1 VAGVPAQRRLVGL
14 VLAVLLVPVLASE
27 AGARPDRVGARTTG
41 RGVEVAVERFTP
53 GRRTTAPGVGP
64 GRTAARPAAPA
75 CSLFP
80 WIFDPGT
87 AKGGIPPT
95 PAHRRFIVSCGGQAV
110 GTRWIGP
117 ADPLAA
123 IAARAAELAAVA
135 ERVVRE
141 IAVGGMTIG
150 RRPQGRGLT
159 GVPTYVWVAGYDG
172 RPVTRTVHALGATVD
187 VRITLRHTTWDF
199 GDGTPPTLAGLGQ
212 AWPRRSDV
220 HHTYEVAT
228 PHDAPRTIAATVTFF
243 AEHRV
248 DGGPWQA
255 LAPLTRSA
263 TTAID
268 VDQVQ
273 AVRRR

>member
-1 VAGVPAQRRLVGL
+1 MARLAAQRRLVGL
-14 VLAVLLVPVLASE
+14 ALTALLVPVLASE

-41 RGVEVAVERFTP
+41 RGVEVSVERFTP
-53 GRRTTAPGVGP
+53 GRRTTGP
-64 GRTAARPAAPA
+64 GPAGNRGGGPA
-75 CSLFP
+75 CTLFP
-80 WIFDPGT
+80 WIFEPGT

-95 PAHRRFIVSCGGQAV
+95 PAHRRFLVTCGGQAI

-117 ADPLAA
+117 ADPLATL
-123 IAARAAELAAVA
+123 AARAAELAAVA

-141 IAVGGMTIG
+141 VAVGDITIG

-159 GVPTYVWVAGYDG
+159 GVPTYAWVAGYDG
-172 RPVTRTVHALGATVD
+172 RPITRTVRALGATVD
-187 VRITLRHTTWDF
+187 VRITLRDTAWDF

-220 HHTYEVAT
+220 HHTYELAT
-228 PHDAPRTIAATVTFF
+228 PSDAPRTIAATLTFS

-255 LAPLTRSA
+255 LGPITREAA
-263 TTAID
+263 TTID